1 MNLVLDGLSLKVGG
15 IMIRQPIVNSTI
27 NTFTVDELQQRYA
40 SGQRNFEKISLRGV
54 SLKNADLR
62 YINLKEA
69 DLSNSD
75 LSDAILYGANLEKAN
90 INFINLNRAKLE
102 GAFLYG
108 ATIACGSLTDANLS
122 DVDLRKTSLDAAILK
137 GAILEGAD
145 LSDAYLGG
153 AELQDAV
160 LNGSYYSHKSNFP
173 SDFDP
178 ISCGMHLE
186 ANICIEDLLKK
197 FNYLTKYGS
206 RYFGPVITAKN
217 WQSSRPESD
226 WLKQLTVQSSGQ
238 IIFAGLSGKT
248 INNSQRHLAQKWMI
262 DFINFCS
269 RIIRNFPY
277 MIDPEEI
284 IFKLQA

>member
-1 MNLVLDGLSLKVGG
+1 
-15 IMIRQPIVNSTI
+15 MIRQPIVNSSK
-27 NTFTVDELQQRYA
+27 NTLTVNELQQRYA
-40 SGQRNFEKISLRGV
+40 SGERNFEKISLRGV
-54 SLKNADLR
+54 SLKDADLR

-75 LSDAILYGANLEKAN
+75 LSCAILYGANLEKAK
-90 INFINLNRAKLE
+90 INFIKLNRAKLE

-108 ATIACGSLTDANLS
+108 ARIACASLIDANLS
-122 DVDLRKTSLDAAILK
+122 DVDLRKTSLDAAILR

-145 LSDAYLGG
+145 LSDAYLQG
-153 AELQDAV
+153 AELQDAI
-160 LNGSYYSHKSNFP
+160 LNGAYFSHKTHFT

-186 ANICIEDLLKK
+186 AKISIEDLLKK
-197 FNYLTKYGS
+197 FNYLTHYGS

-217 WQSSRPESD
+217 WQSSRPESN
-226 WLKQLTVQSSGQ
+226 WLNQLTVQPSGQ
-238 IIFAGLSGKT
+238 ITFAGLSGKT
-248 INNSQRHLAQKWMI
+248 INNSQRHLSQKWMI
-262 DFINFCS
+262 DFINSCS
-269 RIIRNFPY
+269 KIIRNFPY